1 MTTPVKWGMQW
12 DSPSKIDKMR
22 IIRHTCLHT
31 LKFLVALYG
40 VFIAVTLMEMS
51 SEYIRF
57 AISNTFEYFL
67 KNASM
72 VYKCLTKYTVS
83 CSFPIRL
90 RIFHHEIHVTS
101 TKAEKR

>member
-12 DSPSKIDKMR
+12 DSPSKINKMR
-22 IIRHTCLHT
+22 IIRHTCLQT
-31 LKFLVALYG
+31 LIFLAVLYG
-40 VFIAVTLMEMS
+40 VFTAVTLMEMS
-51 SEYIRF
+51 SKHIRF

-67 KNASM
+67 KNASI

-83 CSFPIRL
+83 CSFRKRL
-90 RIFHHEIHVTS
+90 RIFRHEIHATS